1 MQKETKRTSN
11 VLVGAQKITRWFT
24 RANRTTNIENSD
36 SSAGLIEKA
45 LQEIEN
51 SPTKNKAPVLACYIL
66 EKLS

>member
-1 MQKETKRTSN
+1 M
-11 VLVGAQKITRWFT
+11 GAQKITRWFM
-24 RANRTTNIENSD
+24 RANKHYKHTNIKNSD

-66 EKLS
+66 EKLL

>member
-1 MQKETKRTSN
+1 M
-11 VLVGAQKITRWFT
+11 
-24 RANRTTNIENSD
+24 RANRTTNIKNSD

-51 SPTKNKAPVLACYIL
+51 SPAKNKAPVLACYIL